1 MGKVFPF
8 NDTIYIVICIFQENL
23 CGVSKAKETT
33 SRCQKVIE
41 EMIEPAT

>member
-8 NDTIYIVICIFQENL
+8 NDTIICIFQENL
-23 CGVSKAKETT
+23 CGVSRAKETT